1 MDDPPHRFVL
11 RLPQDLCQRLR
22 EMAAHYRRSLNA
34 EMVARLEHSL
44 GGVPRDAV
52 ESQLTPELFPLLE
65 TSFRGQITDEE
76 DTLIRLFRRLSR
88 RQRGALVE
96 LLR

>member
-1 MDDPPHRFVL
+1 MAEAPHRFVL
-11 RLPQDLCQRLR
+11 RLPPELYERLR
-22 EMAAHYRRSLNA
+22 EVATYYRRSLNA
-34 EMVARLEHSL
+34 EIVARLEYSI

-52 ESQLTPELFPLLE
+52 ESQLTPELLPLLE
-65 TSFRGQITDEE
+65 TSFRGDITDQE

-88 RQRGALVE
+88 RQRAALVQ